1 MLTVWKYGLMQQWGQ
16 FVNWKYLS
24 MQGVTNRSRHMMIE
38 RLFLG
43 VIMAISEVKLITA
56 STLTALETA
65 INEYI
70 TGLSGKEVTAVDID
84 VTTVRDVPQPV
95 SLFVATISL
104 SAT

>member
-1 MLTVWKYGLMQQWGQ
+1 M
-16 FVNWKYLS
+16 
-24 MQGVTNRSRHMMIE
+24 GV
-38 RLFLG
+38 F
-43 VIMAISEVKLITA
+43 MAISEVKLITA

>member
-1 MLTVWKYGLMQQWGQ
+1 
-16 FVNWKYLS
+16 
-24 MQGVTNRSRHMMIE
+24 MI
-38 RLFLG
+38 LFFG

-65 INEYI
+65 INQYI

>member
-1 MLTVWKYGLMQQWGQ
+1 
-16 FVNWKYLS
+16 
-24 MQGVTNRSRHMMIE
+24 
-38 RLFLG
+38 
-43 VIMAISEVKLITA
+43 MAISEVKLITA
-56 STLTALETA
+56 STLAALETA

>member
-1 MLTVWKYGLMQQWGQ
+1 
-16 FVNWKYLS
+16 
-24 MQGVTNRSRHMMIE
+24 
-38 RLFLG
+38 
-43 VIMAISEVKLITA
+43 MAISEVKLITA
-56 STLTALETA
+56 DTLAKLETA
-65 INEYI
+65 INTYI

>member
-1 MLTVWKYGLMQQWGQ
+1 
-16 FVNWKYLS
+16 
-24 MQGVTNRSRHMMIE
+24 
-38 RLFLG
+38 
-43 VIMAISEVKLITA
+43 MAISEVKLITA
-56 STLTALETA
+56 STLSALETA

>member
-1 MLTVWKYGLMQQWGQ
+1 
-16 FVNWKYLS
+16 
-24 MQGVTNRSRHMMIE
+24 
-38 RLFLG
+38 
-43 VIMAISEVKLITA
+43 MAISEVKLITA
-56 STLTALETA
+56 DTLAKLEIA
-65 INEYI
+65 INTYI

>member
-1 MLTVWKYGLMQQWGQ
+1 
-16 FVNWKYLS
+16 
-24 MQGVTNRSRHMMIE
+24 
-38 RLFLG
+38 
-43 VIMAISEVKLITA
+43 MAISEVKLITA

-65 INEYI
+65 INQYI